1 MPAQHPHQPV
11 SVDSPAAMLAV
22 VPHLLGFTP
31 TRSLVIAGGRGPRHR
46 IGATLRFDLPD
57 PPDAAIADAIAA
69 HTVPILTRHEFTTV
83 VVIGYGPGELVTPL
97 TDVLRKAITPTGIE
111 IRDMLRVQDGRY
123 WSYLCTNP
131 ACCPPA
137 GVPFD
142 PARHP
147 AAAALTLASGQHV
160 LASRDDLAAT
170 VAPVTGPVAET
181 MRRETTRAQ
190 QTAAR
195 LIARATTTGGS
206 ARPVT
211 RAGLNAM
218 QTAITTYRDGGTIE
232 LASQL
237 AWLTVALTS
246 LWVRDDAWARMHPA
260 HAHAHQRLWTDLTR
274 HAQPGFAA
282 APASLLAFVAWQTG
296 NGALAN
302 VALDRALADTP
313 GYSMAQLL
321 RQTIDAGTPPSL
333 ARLPM
338 TPEEVAASYSG
349 PPGSEQ
355 VEQWRPGAS
364 GTGDDSAS

>member
-1 MPAQHPHQPV
+1 
-11 SVDSPAAMLAV
+11 MLAV

-31 TRSLVIAGGRGPRHR
+31 ESSLVIAGARGPRQR
-46 IGATLRFDLPD
+46 IEATLRFDLPD

-69 HTVPILTRHEFTTV
+69 HTLPILTRHEFTTV
-83 VVIGYGPGELVTPL
+83 VVIGYGPSELVTPL
-97 TDVLRKAITPTGIE
+97 TDILRKAITGTGIE

-142 PARHP
+142 PEHHP
-147 AAAALTLASGQHV
+147 AAAALTMASGQHI
-160 LASRDDLAAT
+160 LASRNDLAAT
-170 VAPVTGPVAET
+170 LAPVTGTVAET
-181 MRRETTRAQ
+181 MRRQTTRAQ

-211 RAGLNAM
+211 RAGINAV
-218 QTAITTYRDGGTIE
+218 QTAITTYRDGGAIE
-232 LASQL
+232 LGSQL

-246 LWVRDDAWARMHPA
+246 LWVRDDAWARMDPA

-321 RQTIDAGTPPSL
+321 RQTIDAGAPPLL

-355 VEQWRPGAS
+355 AEQWNPGAS
-364 GTGDDSAS
+364 GTGDGSAS